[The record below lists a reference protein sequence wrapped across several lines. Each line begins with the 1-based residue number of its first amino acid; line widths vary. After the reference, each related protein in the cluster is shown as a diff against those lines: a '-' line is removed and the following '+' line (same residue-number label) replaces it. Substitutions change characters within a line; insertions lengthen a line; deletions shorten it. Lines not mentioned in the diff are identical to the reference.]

1 MKINYFKKSRTGLSL
16 TLLLLIILSLGLA
29 ACGDASPTAVPT
41 PDAKTL
47 AKQAAQKLTDL
58 NTLHF
63 LIDIKE
69 GEVPIIKGITFR
81 RVEGDYVKP
90 DRYQGKMRVGV
101 IIGQVEGDIVAVG
114 DDQYIKVK
122 GLIDNWQKL
131 PPTVGFK
138 PADLFD
144 FQKGLGSIVEKV
156 RDYKV
161 VKSEVIDGVDCW
173 QVGGLVDGKDISTL
187 TGGTLDQSQVEFNA
201 WVGKS
206 DTLMRQTTFKQ
217 VVTDNTTKA
226 VYWVLSFSKFNTEM
240 KIEKPAGV

>member
-1 MKINYFKKSRTGLSL
+1 
-16 TLLLLIILSLGLA
+16 
-29 ACGDASPTAVPT
+29 VPL

-47 AKQAAQKLTDL
+47 AKQAALKLTEL

-114 DDQYIKVK
+114 EDQYIKVK

-131 PPTVGFK
+131 PASVGFK

-144 FQKGLGSIVEKV
+144 FQKGLGAIVEKV
-156 RDYKV
+156 RDYKL

-173 QVGGLVDGKDISTL
+173 QVGGIVDGKEISTL

-201 WVGKS
+201 WVGKN

-217 VVTDNTTKA
+217 VVTDANTKA
-226 VYWVLSFSKFNTEM
+226 VYWVLSFSKFNTDI